1 MANFIYDKACT
12 GLWNADIDWATGNIK
27 AALVDTLSYTA
38 DKANDEFLSSV
49 GGIIATSANLGTKT
63 ITGRV
68 IDAADTIFTA
78 VTGNESE
85 AVVIYQ
91 DTGVA
96 GTSRLIIYV
105 DSATGLPVTPNGLD
119 ITVRWNASGI
129 ATL

>member
-85 AVVIYQ
+85 AIVIYQ
-91 DTGVA
+91 DTTDPA
-96 GTSRLIIYV
+96 TSRLIIYV

-119 ITVRWNASGI
+119 ITVRWNPSGI